1 MKFSLTPNQFFLII
15 FLLQSGIVFITFQT
29 RLLEAAGRNAWVIFI
44 FTGVFQ
50 YLLLIFYERQHS
62 RFLPG
67 PFVLLL
73 YKLYWIYINVLS
85 LTNILYSLSI
95 WLYPNT
101 PSIVL
106 LLFMVT
112 VSFYANCCKPD
123 TIINLPVIIIPAI
136 LLFFVSLLIALPD
149 LEWTWLFP
157 LDLKDVELVW
167 NGFLTSQLTV
177 VGVASFLFLRKRVV
191 TDVKMIGW
199 PIAIYAGFWFLFFF
213 MSLLVVQLFFPI
225 ETIAVVPQAL
235 LYLLKSQKVNFVER
249 LDLFFLFIWMMWSII
264 TVILFAFLIRLVHAE
279 TNSGKQ
285 YKFNLL
291 IHAIFLLVPPFF
303 STRDRLDMIREPLLY
318 LHLFIVVVLPI
329 FVFIKN
335 RRQKT

>member
-1 MKFSLTPNQFFLII
+1 MKFSLTPIQFFLII
-15 FLLQSGIVFITFQT
+15 FLLQTGSVFITFQT
-29 RLLEAAGRNAWVIFI
+29 RLLEGAGRNAWVIFI
-44 FTGVFQ
+44 CTGILH
-50 YLLLIFYERQHS
+50 YLLLLLYERQHP

-67 PFVLLL
+67 PFVSLL
-73 YKLYWIYINVLS
+73 YKMYWIYINVLS
-85 LTNILYSLSI
+85 LANILYSLAI

-106 LLFMVT
+106 LLFIVF

-136 LLFFVSLLIALPD
+136 LIFFFSLFFVFPD

-157 LDLKDVELVW
+157 LDLKDVELVL
-167 NGFLTSQLTV
+167 NGFLISQVTV
-177 VGVASFLFLRKRVV
+177 VGAASFLFLRKRVV

-199 PIAIYAGFWFLFFF
+199 PIAIYASFWFLFFF
-213 MSLLVVQLFFPI
+213 TSLVVVQLFFPL
-225 ETIAVVPQAL
+225 ETIAIVPEAL

-249 LDLFFLFIWMMWSII
+249 LDLFFLFIWMMWSMI

-279 TNSGKQ
+279 TNTGKQ

-291 IHAIFLLVPPFF
+291 IHIVFLLVPPFF
-303 STRDRLDMIREPLLY
+303 ATRDRLEMLREPLVY
-318 LHLFIVVVLPI
+318 LHLIIVVVLPI

-335 RRQKT
+335 RRKTI